1 MKKKIVSLLL
11 ALTMMVSLL
20 PVQVLAAGDGG
31 AADAPVVTELAG
43 EEQTPENS
51 ADTEE
56 PEESEAPAEEP
67 AEAAEEPA
75 AEEPVTEEASVSAS
89 AEAAMTAAAAVP
101 TLRGDS
107 LDLHVA
113 LGGSQVLDTDQ
124 VGGIAV
130 RGQVVQ
136 GHADHDL
143 VALVA
148 VGVCVCVRVVV
159 RRTAGCQAEHHDQR
173 QQHCKDFLHVFL
185 LYCILIY
192 NNGLRRY

>member
-43 EEQTPENS
+43 EEQTPENP

-56 PEESEAPAEEP
+56 PEEPEAPAEEP

-89 AEAAMTAAAAVP
+89 TEAAMTAAAAVP
-101 TLRGDS
+101 TLQKGVS
-107 LDLHVA
+107 PTA
-113 LGGSQVLDTDQ
+113 EATVLAGAPYSITELNAGK
-124 VGGIAV
+124 VFWNNEKN
-130 RGQVVQ
+130 RPPS
-136 GHADHDL
+136 
-143 VALVA
+143 
-148 VGVCVCVRVVV
+148 C
-159 RRTAGCQAEHHDQR
+159 RRE
-173 QQHCKDFLHVFL
+173 FL
-185 LYCILIY
+185 LSPF
-192 NNGLRRY
+192 R

>member
-75 AEEPVTEEASVSAS
+75 AEELVTEEASVSAS
-89 AEAAMTAAAAVP
+89 TEAAMTAAAAVP
-101 TLRGDS
+101 TLQDGVSPTAEATVLAGAPYSITELNAGKVFWNNEKNRPLLAAESFYYRRSAD
-107 LDLHVA
+107 
-113 LGGSQVLDTDQ
+113 GGKTWSNLRSFCYPTQDT
-124 VGGIAV
+124 GFSGTAV
-130 RGQVVQ
+130 
-136 GHADHDL
+136 
-143 VALVA
+143 
-148 VGVCVCVRVVV
+148 VCVLMESKP
-159 RRTAGCQAEHHDQR
+159 GD
-173 QQHCKDFLHVFL
+173 
-185 LYCILIY
+185 
-192 NNGLRRY
+192 